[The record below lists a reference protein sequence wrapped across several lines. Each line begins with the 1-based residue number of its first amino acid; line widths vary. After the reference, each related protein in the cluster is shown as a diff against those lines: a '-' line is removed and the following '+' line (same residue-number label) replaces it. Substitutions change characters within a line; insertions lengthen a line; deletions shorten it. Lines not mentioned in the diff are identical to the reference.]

1 LADGATLDF
10 VREAPPADPATSAL
24 LVIDVQRYF
33 APMCRPI
40 LPAVREAVAGGR
52 ARKVPI
58 FFTQHGHG
66 PDDHGMLHEWWGDVI
81 AEGTDDCALILAPE
95 SDAVVP
101 KNRYDAFC
109 GTDLEERLRAKGVE
123 DVAVCGVMT
132 NLCVETTARTAFVK
146 DFRVRV
152 LSDAT
157 ATASDEM
164 HGASL
169 LNLEYGFAHIQTAAE
184 WLAGFSS

>member
-1 LADGATLDF
+1 
-10 VREAPPADPATSAL
+10 VREAPAVDPATSAL
-24 LVIDVQRYF
+24 LVVDVQRYF
-33 APMCRPI
+33 HAMCQPI
-40 LPAVREAVAGGR
+40 LGAIREAVAGAR
-52 ARKVPI
+52 ARQVPI
-58 FFTQHGHG
+58 FFTQHGHS

-81 AEGTDDCALILAPE
+81 AEGTDDYALILAPE
-95 SDAVVP
+95 SDPVLS

-109 GTDLEERLRAKGVE
+109 GTDLEERLRAQGVT
-123 DVAVCGVMT
+123 DVAICGVMT

-157 ATASDEM
+157 ATASPEM
-164 HGASL
+164 HHASL

-184 WLAGFSS
+184 WLAGIPA